1 MVVCRDCAKLGSIL
15 WRVPPPQQEVKGAVR
30 LPPKLPVKKRHPVL
44 TQTLELVDD
53 FSLRVRRAREG
64 LGLSHED
71 LGRRIREKVSVLRK
85 IESGK
90 MVPNHELATKL
101 EHALRTK
108 LLVPLS
114 DPKIPSVSSSL
125 PREATL
131 GDVVRLKR
139 KKTEVNKERE
149 PS

>member
-1 MVVCRDCAKLGSIL
+1 MVVCGDCARLGSIL
-15 WRVPPPQQEVKGAVR
+15 WEAPTPQRKVKRAVR
-30 LPPKLPVKKRHPVL
+30 LPSKIPIKKRQPVL
-44 TQTLELVDD
+44 AQTLELVDD
-53 FSLRVRRAREG
+53 FNLRVRRAREG

-71 LGRRIREKVSVLRK
+71 LGRRIGEKVSVLRK

-90 MVPNHELATKL
+90 MVPNHGLANKL

-114 DPKIPSVSSSL
+114 EPKVPSVSLSL

-139 KKTEVNKERE
+139 KKTEVNEERE